1 MKKPMKRALTVALAA
16 AMLAP
21 AGLGYAASFK
31 DVSANHWAYRYIDDL
46 SRDHVINGY
55 PDNSYRP
62 DKEVSFLEV
71 MKLLY
76 GIVSPSQSDISS
88 ARSTFR
94 STVQAAG
101 VPDWAEDSV
110 ALALSKGYLSSDQL
124 QNAKTQGLISNQ
136 PSRVPDRNFI
146 AVAFGK
152 ALSLRE
158 ASLTD
163 QATLQ
168 HKDLAKIPEAT
179 KKYLI
184 PLVKEGI
191 FDATGSDGN
200 FEGNRGIR
208 RAEMAKITYL
218 SQEYAAKAKS
228 SKEVKGTVT
237 LVSTVANQQRVFVKV
252 GNETL
257 NFNVDKDTKIT
268 VNDKA
273 ATFSTIKEGQ
283 EITLTYVESSTV
295 ESGRLVKTI
304 SLKEVLPDGYAY
316 FKGLGNTYNT
326 YNTYNRY
333 NTYAANTL
341 NVQYTKDVSRVN
353 LVAYLPNTVL
363 PMAQNGTFTYDATTS
378 FSVFGQSINVRDLKT
393 DDLFSYKM
401 KTGDV
406 LDKVEV
412 IPRTST
418 VTGTVISAPKQVPGT
433 RYDEF
438 TLRVQGGAETKFY
451 VENLNNLSTY
461 STNYYV
467 QRQDYDRL
475 MNSLRENQV
484 VTLNLNYNVVTVS
497 NNATI
502 RDGQY
507 TVRLTNFYNRYGQ
520 DMAMNSA
527 YLTDLAKVRFIRTG
541 QSNYEELPV
550 VATGVRINGTAFVQ
564 PTYGQS
570 IGQFADLVVR
580 NGMIEE
586 IRIRDSRDLQEMYR
600 VRATVEGT
608 YQAAASTPALGFST
622 GLGGEVFLVT
632 VRFTDESNTPEV
644 LRGRQYQ
651 MPILRENLDQ
661 FMNNRGSYVYINGTF
676 NPNAI
681 GRNSSKILTNDEVQ
695 PSGYQW
701 NY

>member
-1 MKKPMKRALTVALAA
+1 MKKPMKRALSVALAA

-76 GIVSPSQSDISS
+76 GIVSPSQSDVSS

-124 QNAKTQGLISNQ
+124 QNAKSQGLISNQ

-152 ALSLRE
+152 ALGLSE
-158 ASLTD
+158 GSLTD
-163 QATLQ
+163 QTTLK
-168 HKDLAKIPEAT
+168 HKDVAKIPDAT

-218 SQEYAAKAKS
+218 SQGYAAKAKS
-228 SKEVKGTVT
+228 AKEVKGTVT

-273 ATFSTIKEGQ
+273 ATFASIKEGQ
-283 EITLTYVESSTV
+283 EITLTYVESTSV
-295 ESGRLVKTI
+295 ESGRLVKTL

-316 FKGLGNTYNT
+316 FKGLGYNT
-326 YNTYNRY
+326 VYNST
-333 NTYAANTL
+333 NTAVNTL
-341 NVQYTKDVSRVN
+341 TVQYTKDVSRVN
-353 LVAYLPNTVL
+353 LAAFLPNTIL
-363 PMAQNGTFTYDATTS
+363 PTAQNGTFTYDASTS
-378 FSVFGQSINVRDLKT
+378 FTAFGKSLNVRELRT

-418 VTGTVISAPKQVPGT
+418 VTGTVVSAPKEVTGT
-433 RYDEF
+433 RYSEF
-438 TLRVQGGAETKFY
+438 TLRVQGGAETKLY

-461 STNYYV
+461 NTTYYS
-467 QRQDYDRL
+467 QRQEYDRV

-484 VTLNLNYNVVTVS
+484 VTLNLNYNVVSLT
-497 NNATI
+497 NTNAL

-507 TVRLTNFYNRYGQ
+507 TVRITNFYNRYGQ
-520 DMAMNSA
+520 DMAMNA
-527 YLTDLAKVRFIRTG
+527 VYLNDIAKVRFVRTG
-541 QSNYEELPV
+541 QSNYEELPIAV
-550 VATGVRINGTAFVQ
+550 GVRINGAEFVQ
-564 PTYGQS
+564 PTYSQS
-570 IGQFADLVVR
+570 IGQLADIVIR
-580 NGMIEE
+580 NGVISE
-586 IRIRDSRDLQEMYR
+586 IQIRDSRDYKEMFQ

-608 YQAAASTPALGFST
+608 YQSASSTPTFGLTT

-632 VRFTDESNTPEV
+632 VRFANESNTPEA

-651 MPILRENLDQ
+651 MPILRENLEQ
-661 FMNNRGSYVYINGTF
+661 FINNRGSYVYINGTF

-681 GRNSSKILTNDEVQ
+681 GRNSTQVLTNAEVQ
-695 PSGYQW
+695 PSGYTW
-701 NY
+701 NPSIR